1 MSISFN
7 ADEVFEMGMD
17 IEKNGEAYYRKAAGE
32 MTDPSVKEVLSYLA
46 DEEKKHYQTFQELRE
61 SLPAKS
67 TTPTV
72 PDPEDQESLYLD
84 ALVKSRLFNT
94 TQEAER
100 LAASAGSE
108 IEALKTALAFEKDT
122 ILFFMSMKDMTKEN
136 LGKDKIDWL
145 IGEEHKH
152 VVKISEQIKQI
163 SGK

>member
-1 MSISFN
+1 MTISFN

-17 IEKNGEAYYRKAAGE
+17 VEKNGEAYYRKASE
-32 MTDPSVKEVLSYLA
+32 KLNDPDVKEVMNWLA
-46 DEEKKHYQTFQELRE
+46 DEENSHYQTFKELRE

-84 ALVKSRLFNT
+84 ALVKSRLFNNQ
-94 TQEAER
+94 QEAER
-100 LAASAGSE
+100 VAASATGE
-108 IEALKTALAFEKDT
+108 IDALKTALAFEKDT

-145 IGEEHKH
+145 IDEEHKH
-152 VVKISEQIKQI
+152 VVKISEEIKKA
-163 SGK
+163 SEK